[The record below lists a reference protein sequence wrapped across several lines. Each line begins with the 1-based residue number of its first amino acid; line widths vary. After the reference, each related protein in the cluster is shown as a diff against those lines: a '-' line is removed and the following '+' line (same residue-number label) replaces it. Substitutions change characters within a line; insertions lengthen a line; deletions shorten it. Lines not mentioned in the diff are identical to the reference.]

1 MKPPNLIAVL
11 MACAAWG
18 CALPAAAQTTTG
30 NAADPCL
37 NLLASKAGQ
46 DAAPALA
53 SPAVRAAVCT
63 CLKGGQPVAAN
74 AGPGPA
80 AQAAGPSADSSF
92 QRCVLAAVPVE
103 RVFPPSPA
111 LVGGI
116 DKLLNPGSP
125 TLVYQ
130 PPAINP
136 DSCPRPEYPL
146 AALRHEISGRTV
158 INYLVGTDG
167 KVLDGA
173 VRQSAGHTPAHKRL
187 DFASFIS
194 LMQCRFSPATLS
206 GQAVE
211 AWSELE
217 YVWRI
222 E

>member
-11 MACAAWG
+11 MACAAWVWVM
-18 CALPAAAQTTTG
+18 PEAAQAATG

-37 NLLASKAGQ
+37 KLLASKAGQ

-63 CLKGGQPVAAN
+63 CLKGGQPVAAS

-80 AQAAGPSADSSF
+80 AEAAGPSADGSF

-111 LVGGI
+111 LLAGI
-116 DKLLNPGSP
+116 DQLLSPGSIA
-125 TLVYQ
+125 LVYQ
-130 PPAINP
+130 PPAINL
-136 DSCPRPEYPL
+136 DSCTRPEYPR
-146 AALRHEISGRTV
+146 AALRHEVSGRTV
-158 INYLVGTDG
+158 LNYLIGKDG
-167 KVLDGA
+167 KVLDGE
-173 VRQSAGHTPAHKRL
+173 VRQSAGHTPAHKLL
-187 DFASFIS
+187 DFASFIN
-194 LMQCRFSPATLS
+194 LMQCRFKPATLG
-206 GQAVE
+206 GQPVD
-211 AWSELE
+211 AWSEVE